1 MMLHLAGLYSK
12 LSSVMLTK
20 MGSPCSGKAVLKSR
34 PGWVGPFRS
43 RTGGLSTLAKLILA
57 KAELLG
63 VLRMSNTV
71 KMTSRGEEKGLEKEG
86 VKTWQV
92 KTLFVRCLHITICL
106 VVEQVMR
113 GENTGD

>member
-1 MMLHLAGLYSK
+1 M
-12 LSSVMLTK
+12 
-20 MGSPCSGKAVLKSR
+20 LKSR

-63 VLRMSNTV
+63 VLKMSKTV

-86 VKTWQV
+86 VKTCQV
-92 KTLFVRCLHITICL
+92 KALFIHCVHVINCLP
-106 VVEQVMR
+106 
-113 GENTGD
+113 